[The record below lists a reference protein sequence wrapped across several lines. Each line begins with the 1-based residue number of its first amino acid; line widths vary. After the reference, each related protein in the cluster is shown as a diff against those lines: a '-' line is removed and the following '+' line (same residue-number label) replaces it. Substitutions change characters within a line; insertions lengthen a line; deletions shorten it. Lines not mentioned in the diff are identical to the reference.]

1 MWALLSDGYKVIF
14 DERAGTVEVYHLESD
29 PAERHDLADREPLRA
44 RALLQRLLAQR
55 YRSEMDFA
63 RSERGAGRAARR
75 GSAPTTSL
83 SWLCALGGPIFPD
96 VTAGAV
102 GPGPIM
108 PPMNIGKA
116 STTTTRIIKARSS
129 PRFSLD
135 RRLGRHVATKTEAR
149 EIVDELRAEIRGGDS
164 LPMKVPPR
172 SA

>member
-1 MWALLSDGYKVIF
+1 MVLDGQLTDRDLLAQTRGSERFDGTPRPVWALLSDGYKVIF

-75 GSAPTTSL
+75 ESAPTASL

-108 PPMNIGKA
+108 PPMGTVNLTSPTRFPA
-116 STTTTRIIKARSS
+116 STQR
-129 PRFSLD
+129 
-135 RRLGRHVATKTEAR
+135 
-149 EIVDELRAEIRGGDS
+149 
-164 LPMKVPPR
+164 
-172 SA
+172 